1 MAGEIASIQV
11 LEDSGGGLHMAC
23 FNAAGDVTNFFSGL
37 ERLPAGT
44 MEREVVAA
52 MTGGVDGWD
61 NGADD
66 AQAAYDN
73 LTSRRHRWPWW
84 PSTTV
89 VGLRTTQKIWGTP
102 QRNGRALRLATSR
115 SWITNVVS

>member
-11 LEDSGGGLHMAC
+11 LEDNGGGLHMAC

-73 LTSRRHRWPWW
+73 LTSHRHGWTLVAEHNGGALENHPENMGYAAAKWA
-84 PSTTV
+84 
-89 VGLRTTQKIWGTP
+89 GLKTGDEP
-102 QRNGRALRLATSR
+102 
-115 SWITNVVS
+115 VMDH